1 MDGSPLAPPLNAS
14 ATSSLF
20 LEHFRI
26 TRAAPPEQLLPDL
39 ARAFSR
45 IPYENLTKIIK
56 AAQEGS
62 PERARR
68 GPHEVIQDHI
78 DSGAGG
84 TCFALTAALLHI
96 LRGLGWRCEPILA
109 DRCYG
114 ADTHCAL
121 IVWING
127 VAHLLDP
134 GYLIVH
140 PVSLAGD
147 GETRLK
153 TSFNEVIL
161 TPRERGEK
169 VDLIT
174 VQHGVHMHRLTFKT
188 TPADAGEFLKA
199 WDASFGWD
207 MMRYPLLTTVAG
219 ASQLYLQGNRFQVR
233 GNDSVTRNEIDPAQL
248 VSLIAREFGINAA
261 LVAKA
266 VDLLKR
272 KGEMRVEAGTS

>member
-1 MDGSPLAPPLNAS
+1 MDGSPLAPPPNAS
-14 ATSSLF
+14 ETSRLF
-20 LEHFRI
+20 LKHFHI
-26 TRAAPPEQLLPDL
+26 DRAAPPEQLLPDL
-39 ARAFSR
+39 ARAFAR

-62 PERARR
+62 PERAKRE
-68 GPHEVIQDHI
+68 PYEVISDHVA
-78 DSGAGG
+78 SGGGG
-84 TCFALTAALLHI
+84 TCFSLTAAFLHI

-109 DRCYG
+109 DRRYG

-121 IVWING
+121 LVWIHG
-127 VAHLLDP
+127 VPHLLDP

-140 PVSLAGD
+140 PVSLGRD
-147 GETRLK
+147 TETRSR
-153 TSFNEVIL
+153 TPFNEVIL

-169 VDLIT
+169 VDLTT
-174 VQHGVHMHRLTFKT
+174 VQHGVHKHRLTFKT
-188 TPADAGEFLKA
+188 APADAGEFLKA

-207 MMRYPLLTTVAG
+207 MMRYPLLTTVVG

-248 VSLIAREFGINAA
+248 VSLIAREFGIDAT

-272 KGEMRVEAGTS
+272 KGEMHC